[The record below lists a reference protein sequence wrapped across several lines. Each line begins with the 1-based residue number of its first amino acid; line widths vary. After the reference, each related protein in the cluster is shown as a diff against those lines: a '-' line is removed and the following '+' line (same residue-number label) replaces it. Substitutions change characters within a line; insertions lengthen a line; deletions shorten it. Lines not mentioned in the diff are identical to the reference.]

1 MENEGQINKRIDFK
15 DITIGTRKFRLHK
28 FDALTGSYML
38 FKLVGIIAP
47 IFKDM
52 DTKKAKEKLQ
62 GSGQNESKNVKEE
75 EITGSDM
82 ANILTEI
89 TKLPK
94 EDFDYIQKNCLMVT
108 NEIYVETSQVSPPV
122 LNEYGT
128 WGTMDID
135 MPLVLNLT
143 IQSLIFNVSGF
154 FGGSLSD
161 LNLEGLNI
169 FQ

>member
-1 MENEGQINKRIDFK
+1 
-15 DITIGTRKFRLHK
+15 
-28 FDALTGSYML
+28 
-38 FKLVGIIAP
+38 
-47 IFKDM
+47 
-52 DTKKAKEKLQ
+52 
-62 GSGQNESKNVKEE
+62 
-75 EITGSDM
+75 
-82 ANILTEI
+82 
-89 TKLPK
+89 
-94 EDFDYIQKNCLMVT
+94 MVT

>member
-15 DITIGTRKFRLHK
+15 DIIIGTRKFRLHK

-38 FKLVGIIAP
+38 FKLIGIISP
-47 IFKDM
+47 IFKYM
-52 DTKKAKEKLQ
+52 DIKTAKGKLN
-62 GSGQNESKNVKEE
+62 GSAQDEKEE
-75 EITGSDM
+75 EITKTDIAM
-82 ANILTEI
+82 ILGEI

-94 EDFDYIQKNCLMVT
+94 EDFEYIQKNCLMVT
-108 NEIYVETSQVSPPV
+108 NEIHEKTSQISAPV

-128 WGTMDID
+128 WGTMDITT
-135 MPLVLNLT
+135 PLILNLT
-143 IQSLIFNVSGF
+143 AQSLLFNISNF
-154 FGGSLSD
+154 FGEGLSG